1 MGKNSSDRMTN
12 KENPHTKST
21 HKPVPKERLDDAQFI
36 RDIMFGREKSA
47 FQQYR
52 ELVFHSYSLPKL
64 IRYELLVT
72 FIGPI
77 PGALGLLLR
86 KKLYP
91 FLFRK
96 VGKGV
101 VFGPNLTLR
110 HADQITL
117 GDGVVLDTD
126 SVLSARGAGDE
137 GIVIGNRVIV
147 NRGSSI
153 LAKVGRI
160 VIGDDCNIGGGVDIH
175 SQGQIAIDAN
185 VSIAGKVIIAGGRY
199 VVQHGDDETNVK
211 QRFTDGPIHIG
222 KNARI
227 GMGAIIQDGVTIGEN
242 AIVAPGSVVYESVPA
257 ETVVWG
263 NPARAVR
270 KRTASTAPGT
280 ESARPVSTNVD
291 TEKLQKEVCE
301 YLEDDLFIEFGPD
314 DFSVSDSLLESGV
327 MDSLALVRLLTW
339 SEEKFG
345 VDLDFESLDP
355 SDIDSVQKIVVRLA
369 ERMP

>member
-1 MGKNSSDRMTN
+1 MNS
-12 KENPHTKST
+12 KEKLHSKST
-21 HKPVPKERLDDAQFI
+21 RDPEPKKRLDDDQFI
-36 RDIMFGREKSA
+36 RGIMFGREKSA

-64 IRYELLVT
+64 IRYELLIT

-77 PGALGLLLR
+77 PGALGLQLR
-86 KKLYP
+86 KWLYP

-137 GIVIGNRVIV
+137 GITIGNRVIV

-160 VIGDDCNIGGGVDIH
+160 VIGDDCNIGGGVDIQ
-175 SQGQIAIDAN
+175 SQGQITMDAN

-199 VVQHGDDETNVK
+199 MVQHADDKTNVK
-211 QRFTDGPIHIG
+211 QRFSEGPILIG

-263 NPARAVR
+263 NPARPLR
-270 KRTASTAPGT
+270 SRTAGRAAPGT
-280 ESARPVSTNVD
+280 ESARPVSTVND
-291 TEKLQKEVCE
+291 TAKLQKEVCE
-301 YLEDDLFIEFGPD
+301 YLERDLFIEFGPE

-327 MDSLALVRLLTW
+327 MDSLALVRLLSW
-339 SEEKFG
+339 SEEKFA

-355 SDIDSVQKIVVRLA
+355 SDIDSVQKIVARLA